1 MSRHYPFCL
10 STLPTVCAAS
20 LALLMPASVSPLL
33 AQTAP
38 QQTAQQAALSD
49 HAKTDNKT
57 EQKPSAESAPPQA
70 APTAAANPAAQKGI
84 TGKAIDKVKEV
95 AKSAGDIFS
104 RVPCLPPKGG
114 SKSMGSLPHV
124 ASKLVAGQPVVIIA
138 FGSSSTAGYGATS
151 PDFNYPNRLAAQ
163 LRRQYPTAD
172 ISVVNAGKGGED
184 APEMMKRLQTA
195 VIDMQPDLVIWQ
207 VGTNAVLRN
216 LDPGETAKLV
226 EEGIARIQAAG
237 ADVVL
242 IDPQYSPKV
251 NEHAESAG
259 KMMKLLEQGRR
270 ASQGRPLPA
279 LRGDE
284 RLAREAGDP
293 DREFRDRRRPAH
305 ERLGLRLL
313 RATARRRH
321 HQVGRPDQARR
332 QRARGRAG
340 VSADVIDVPV
350 GWAKARMR
358 APVPTSLS
366 AARAAEMVGTLRFAP
381 TLQQSARPHAFSS
394 AASKSSIRSS
404 ACSSPAEK
412 RMKPSLMPSSARA
425 SGVSR

>member
-10 STLPTVCAAS
+10 STLPTVCVVS

-33 AQTAP
+33 AQTGP

-49 HAKTDNKT
+49 RAKTDNKT

-70 APTAAANPAAQKGI
+70 APMAAANPTAQKGI

-104 RVPCLPPKGG
+104 RVPCLPPKGA
-114 SKSMGSLPHV
+114 SKSMGSLPRV
-124 ASKLVAGQPVVIIA
+124 ASELVAGQPVMIVA

-151 PDFNYPNRLAAQ
+151 PDFNYPNRLAVQ

-172 ISVVNAGKGGED
+172 ITVVNAGKGGED

-195 VIDMQPDLVIWQ
+195 VIDLQPDLVIWQ

-259 KMMKLLEQGRR
+259 RMMKLLNRTAE
-270 ASQGRPLPA
+270 
-279 LRGDE
+279 LRKVGLFPRFAVMKDW
-284 RLAREAGDP
+284 
-293 DREFRDRRRPAH
+293 H
-305 ERLGLRLL
+305 ERQAIPIENFVISDGLHMNDWGYACFAQLLGDDIIKS
-313 RATARRRH
+313 
-321 HQVGRPDQARR
+321 VGQIKL
-332 QRARGRAG
+332 G
-340 VSADVIDVPV
+340 VNVPSNV
-350 GWAKARMR
+350 Q
-358 APVPTSLS
+358 TY
-366 AARAAEMVGTLRFAP
+366 
-381 TLQQSARPHAFSS
+381 
-394 AASKSSIRSS
+394 
-404 ACSSPAEK
+404 
-412 RMKPSLMPSSARA
+412 KPM
-425 SGVSR
+425 